1 MYPEGPLRDREE
13 ILLSFQLTSNKTKN
27 DLEFEWLLCLASTL
41 QSFRG
46 LQVRGQPEAVM
57 AIHPIPDIAK
67 HYSNVERLLFLA
79 SELQASQL
87 RRAREVREAL
97 RPKLSARRKPKIAW
111 LRVICPPFFVR
122 P

>member
-1 MYPEGPLRDREE
+1 MYPEGPLRDLVEMR
-13 ILLSFQLTSNKTKN
+13 LPFQLASNKTKN
-27 DLEFEWLLCLASTL
+27 DLEFEWLLCLARTL
-41 QSFRG
+41 QVCRR
-46 LQVRGQPEAVM
+46 LQVREQAEAFL
-57 AIHPIPDIAK
+57 ATRLIPDMTK

-111 LRVICPPFFVR
+111 LRVIYPPFFVR

>member
-1 MYPEGPLRDREE
+1 M
-13 ILLSFQLTSNKTKN
+13 SSQLISNRTKQA
-27 DLEFEWLLCLASTL
+27 LEFEWLLCLASTL
-41 QSFRG
+41 QCCQRLQFRAT
-46 LQVRGQPEAVM
+46 R
-57 AIHPIPDIAK
+57 PIANVTK

-87 RRAREVREAL
+87 RRAGEVREAL

-111 LRVICPPFFVR
+111 LRVTYPRFFVR